1 MDKQEFR
8 VMSFYVLSIGILSLV
23 MSLVA
28 PPMVSQVL
36 LFMVSSAG
44 LVLWGLYA
52 MFTKDER
59 RQGLTNPGDTPE
71 IRHARDCDTPRGG
84 PSDTPEMQISIKFT
98 GKINQMNSFSNRAKQ
113 GVLSLSMSYPYASLI
128 LDKDR

>member
-36 LFMVSSAG
+36 LFMLTSSG
-44 LVLWGLYA
+44 LLLWGLYA
-52 MFTKDER
+52 IFRRDE
-59 RQGLTNPGDTPE
+59 
-71 IRHARDCDTPRGG
+71 
-84 PSDTPEMQISIKFT
+84 
-98 GKINQMNSFSNRAKQ
+98 NR
-113 GVLSLSMSYPYASLI
+113 
-128 LDKDR
+128 

>member
-8 VMSFYVLSIGILSLV
+8 TMSFFVLSIGILSLV

-28 PPMVSQVL
+28 PPMVSQAL

-52 MFTKDER
+52 MFTRDER
-59 RQGLTNPGDTPE
+59 R
-71 IRHARDCDTPRGG
+71 
-84 PSDTPEMQISIKFT
+84 
-98 GKINQMNSFSNRAKQ
+98 
-113 GVLSLSMSYPYASLI
+113 
-128 LDKDR
+128 

>member
-8 VMSFYVLSIGILSLV
+8 VMSFFVLSIGILSLV

-28 PPMVSQVL
+28 PPMVSQAL

-52 MFTKDER
+52 MFRRDE
-59 RQGLTNPGDTPE
+59 
-71 IRHARDCDTPRGG
+71 
-84 PSDTPEMQISIKFT
+84 
-98 GKINQMNSFSNRAKQ
+98 NR
-113 GVLSLSMSYPYASLI
+113 
-128 LDKDR
+128 

>member
-36 LFMVSSAG
+36 LFMLTSSG
-44 LVLWGLYA
+44 LLLWGLYA
-52 MFTKDER
+52 MFRRDE
-59 RQGLTNPGDTPE
+59 
-71 IRHARDCDTPRGG
+71 
-84 PSDTPEMQISIKFT
+84 
-98 GKINQMNSFSNRAKQ
+98 NR
-113 GVLSLSMSYPYASLI
+113 
-128 LDKDR
+128 

>member
-44 LVLWGLYA
+44 LLMWGLYA

-59 RQGLTNPGDTPE
+59 R
-71 IRHARDCDTPRGG
+71 
-84 PSDTPEMQISIKFT
+84 
-98 GKINQMNSFSNRAKQ
+98 
-113 GVLSLSMSYPYASLI
+113 
-128 LDKDR
+128 